1 MLHFLLLLQSKVLVG
16 ELVQKST
23 L

>member
-1 MLHFLLLLQSKVLVG
+1 MLHFLLLLQSKILVG
-16 ELVQKST
+16 ELDQKST